1 MENVPVFISI
11 VFGFTVLLT
20 VLLFNKA
27 ANKQKT
33 VLIVITA
40 WIVIQS
46 LIGLSGFYAVSNAT
60 PPRFMLLVLP
70 PVMLI
75 VLLFVS
81 KKGKQFIDGLDTKTL
96 TLIHIVRIPVELV
109 LFSLFLYKTVPKI
122 ITFEGG
128 NVDILSGL
136 SAPFI
141 YYFGFIKKQMNKGLI
156 IAWNFLCLALLLN
169 VVARAILSAPF
180 PFQRLAF
187 DQPTI
192 AILYFPFVLLP
203 GFIVPLVLFCHL
215 VVIRRL
221 VVKQQNSPSTG
232 NI

>member
-1 MENVPVFISI
+1 MENVPVFIGI

-46 LIGLSGFYAVSNAT
+46 IIGLSGFYTVSNAT

-81 KKGKQFIDGLDTKTL
+81 KKGKQFIDGLDTKKL

-109 LFSLFLYKTVPKI
+109 LFSLFLYKSVPKI

-141 YYFGFIKKQMNKGLI
+141 YYFGFTKKQMNKGLI
-156 IAWNFLCLALLLN
+156 VAWNFLCLALLLN

-180 PFQRLAF
+180 PFQRFAF

-221 VVKQQNSPSTG
+221 VVKQQNGPPTG

>member
-81 KKGKQFIDGLDTKTL
+81 KI
-96 TLIHIVRIPVELV
+96 
-109 LFSLFLYKTVPKI
+109 
-122 ITFEGG
+122 
-128 NVDILSGL
+128 
-136 SAPFI
+136 
-141 YYFGFIKKQMNKGLI
+141 
-156 IAWNFLCLALLLN
+156 
-169 VVARAILSAPF
+169 
-180 PFQRLAF
+180 
-187 DQPTI
+187 
-192 AILYFPFVLLP
+192 
-203 GFIVPLVLFCHL
+203 
-215 VVIRRL
+215 
-221 VVKQQNSPSTG
+221 
-232 NI
+232 